1 MDLSAADRGRTD
13 VQTTG
18 YGVSTPALHNRWADG
33 IRLGFGWAFVAC
45 TLLSSCLSQQAPDLG
60 DRAFAFEIRSLE
72 GDPIIFKPVSGR
84 VHLLY
89 FWADWCP
96 RCEDDFHLMEKLYQQ
111 WSTQAEAPR
120 FLAIDVGQTEE
131 HVRNFVKR
139 MKISFP
145 IYMDHDGKV
154 ARSFGVK
161 GLPTYFVVDGQ
172 GVIRHVILGW
182 ADEKTLLAEIAKIE

>member
-1 MDLSAADRGRTD
+1 MT
-13 VQTTG
+13 
-18 YGVSTPALHNRWADG
+18 TPALRNPSTCGSRIGLAS
-33 IRLGFGWAFVAC
+33 AVMVC
-45 TLLSSCLSQQAPDLG
+45 VLLSSCSTQQAPDLG
-60 DRAFAFEIRSLE
+60 DAALAFEIKSLE
-72 GDPIIFKPVSGR
+72 GDPFVFNPVSGK
-84 VHLLY
+84 VHILY

-96 RCEDDFHLMEKLYQQ
+96 RCEDDFHLMEKMYQQ
-111 WSTQAEAPR
+111 WTTQAEAPL
-120 FLAIDVGQTEE
+120 FLAIDVGQTED

-161 GLPTYFVVDGQ
+161 GLPTYFVIDRQ

-182 ADEKTLLAEIAKIE
+182 AEEKTLLTEIARIK

>member
-1 MDLSAADRGRTD
+1 MS
-13 VQTTG
+13 
-18 YGVSTPALHNRWADG
+18 ALHNTRADG
-33 IRLGFGWAFVAC
+33 IRIGLACSLVAC
-45 TLLSSCLSQQAPDLG
+45 MLLSSCLSQKAPDLG
-60 DRAFAFEIRSLE
+60 DRALAFEAKSLD
-72 GDPIIFKPVSGR
+72 GQPLTFKPVSRR

-161 GLPTYFVVDGQ
+161 GLPTYFVIDRQ